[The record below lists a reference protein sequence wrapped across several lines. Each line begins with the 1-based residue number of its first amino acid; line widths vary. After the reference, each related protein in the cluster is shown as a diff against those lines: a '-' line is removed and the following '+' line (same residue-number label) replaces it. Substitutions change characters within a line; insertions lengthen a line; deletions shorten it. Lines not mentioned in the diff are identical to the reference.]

1 MTLDPPANPLARFD
15 ASGLRAARHG
25 VIVACAAELASV
37 RKSRWPLIA
46 SLDMYFW
53 AVRQHRR
60 ETGDRC
66 RLYYSQPRR
75 FPNFLALKFVVST
88 RDCSL
93 GTFRRALEA
102 LDALAELKQCDA
114 ILCDAWNPRLTDR
127 ALRREGWEPHA
138 AMRWHRNYIK
148 RFYGDYRQERPTSRM
163 ALAELAHEEALA

>member
-1 MTLDPPANPLARFD
+1 MHASPLARFD
-15 ASGLRAARHG
+15 LDALHAARHG
-25 VIVACAAELASV
+25 VVVARAAELETV
-37 RKSRWPLIA
+37 RTSRWPVIA
-46 SLDMYFW
+46 SLDMYLW
-53 AVRQHRR
+53 AARQHRR
-60 ETGDRC
+60 QSGDRC

-93 GTFRRALEA
+93 ATFRRALEA

-114 ILCDAWNPRLTDR
+114 ILCDAWNWRISDR

-148 RFYGDYRQERPTSRM
+148 RFYGDYHRGRLSWRT
-163 ALAELAHEEALA
+163 ALAEPVAHEEALA